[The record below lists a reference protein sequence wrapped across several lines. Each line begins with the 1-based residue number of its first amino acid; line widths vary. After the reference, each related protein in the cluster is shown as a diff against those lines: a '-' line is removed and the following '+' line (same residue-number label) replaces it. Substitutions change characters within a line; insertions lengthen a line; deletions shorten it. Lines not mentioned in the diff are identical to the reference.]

1 MKFLVFLKLFEQQ
14 DNKKERFIMGKLFSI
29 NWWISQF
36 ISVFMTMVFIYL
48 IKLMLGKVN
57 IPIASDIADAV

>member
-1 MKFLVFLKLFEQQ
+1 MSALR
-14 DNKKERFIMGKLFSI
+14 DNKRKEFYIMSRLFSV
-29 NWWISQF
+29 NWWLSQF

-48 IKLMLGKVN
+48 IKLVLGKVN

>member
-1 MKFLVFLKLFEQQ
+1 MKLSAQQ
-14 DNKKERFIMGKLFSI
+14 DNERKEFYIMSKLFSV
-29 NWWISQF
+29 NWWVSQF

>member
-1 MKFLVFLKLFEQQ
+1 MKLSAQL
-14 DNKKERFIMGKLFSI
+14 DNKRKEFYIMSRLFSV
-29 NWWISQF
+29 NWWLSQF

-48 IKLMLGKVN
+48 IKLVLGKVN

>member
-1 MKFLVFLKLFEQQ
+1 MKLSVQQ
-14 DNKKERFIMGKLFSI
+14 DNKRKEFYIMSKLFSV
-29 NWWISQF
+29 NWWVSQF

>member
-1 MKFLVFLKLFEQQ
+1 MS
-14 DNKKERFIMGKLFSI
+14 KLFSI

-36 ISVFMTMVFIYL
+36 VSVFMTMVFIYL

>member
-1 MKFLVFLKLFEQQ
+1 MKLSAQL
-14 DNKKERFIMGKLFSI
+14 DNEKKGVYIMSRLFSV
-29 NWWISQF
+29 NWWLSQF
-36 ISVFMTMVFIYL
+36 ISVFMTMVFIYI

>member
-1 MKFLVFLKLFEQQ
+1 MKLSAQQ
-14 DNKKERFIMGKLFSI
+14 DNKRKEFYIMSRLFSV
-29 NWWISQF
+29 NWWLSQF

-48 IKLMLGKVN
+48 IKLVLGKVN

>member
-1 MKFLVFLKLFEQQ
+1 MSVQL
-14 DNKKERFIMGKLFSI
+14 DNKRKESIMSKLFSV
-29 NWWISQF
+29 NWWVSQF

>member
-1 MKFLVFLKLFEQQ
+1 MKLSAQQ
-14 DNKKERFIMGKLFSI
+14 DNKRKEFYIMSKLFSV
-29 NWWISQF
+29 NWWVSQF
-36 ISVFMTMVFIYL
+36 ISVFITMVFIYL

>member
-1 MKFLVFLKLFEQQ
+1 MS
-14 DNKKERFIMGKLFSI
+14 KLFSI

-36 ISVFMTMVFIYL
+36 ISVFITMVFIYL

>member
-1 MKFLVFLKLFEQQ
+1 MKFLVFLKLFEQP

>member
-1 MKFLVFLKLFEQQ
+1 MKLSAQQ
-14 DNKKERFIMGKLFSI
+14 DNNRKESIMSKLFSV
-29 NWWISQF
+29 NWWVSQF

>member
-1 MKFLVFLKLFEQQ
+1 MKLSAQQ
-14 DNKKERFIMGKLFSI
+14 DNKRKGFYIMSKLFSI

-36 ISVFMTMVFIYL
+36 ISVFMTMVFIYI

>member
-1 MKFLVFLKLFEQQ
+1 MSAQQ
-14 DNKKERFIMGKLFSI
+14 DNKRKEFYIMSKLFSV
-29 NWWISQF
+29 NWWVSQF

>member
-1 MKFLVFLKLFEQQ
+1 MKLSAQQ
-14 DNKKERFIMGKLFSI
+14 DNKRKEFYIMSKLFSV
-29 NWWISQF
+29 NWWVSQF

>member
-1 MKFLVFLKLFEQQ
+1 MS
-14 DNKKERFIMGKLFSI
+14 KLFSV
-29 NWWISQF
+29 NWWVSQF
-36 ISVFMTMVFIYL
+36 ISVFITMVFIYL

>member
-1 MKFLVFLKLFEQQ
+1 MSAQQ
-14 DNKKERFIMGKLFSI
+14 DNKRKEFYIMSRLFSV
-29 NWWISQF
+29 NWWLSQF

-48 IKLMLGKVN
+48 IKLVLGKVN